1 MKEVVIA
8 AGVRTPIGNFGGAL
22 KDIPAHKLGELV
34 VREAIARPNV
44 DPALVDEVIIGC
56 VGQSSDAYNIARVI
70 ALMAGLPIRTPA
82 YSVQRNCSSGLQ
94 PFVNAYQNIQS
105 GDADVQV
112 VGGVENMSRAPFVSR
127 DMRWGK
133 RLRHAEFIDSIWEG
147 LTDAFCG
154 QLMGRTAENLA
165 EEFGISRVEQDRFAV
180 ESHRRAFKAMREG
193 RFKDE
198 ILPVTISKSVAGR
211 AVAPVVVTQDEGP
224 NVALTEQQLALYP
237 PLFKE
242 GGTVTAGNSCPL
254 NDGAAAALVMSA
266 ERARDLGLRPLGS
279 IRGYAFIGVEPTRMG
294 IGPAEAL
301 PLALKRAG
309 LTPADLELIEVNEAF
324 AAQYLAVERLL
335 GLTREIVNVNGGA
348 IALGH
353 PVGMTGTRLVI
364 TLLHEMRR
372 RGSTR
377 GAVAM
382 CVGGG
387 QGAAMVLELV

>member
-1 MKEVVIA
+1 MKDVAIV

-22 KDIPAHKLGELV
+22 KDVPAQKLGELV
-34 VREAIARPNV
+34 VREVMNRAQL
-44 DPALVDEVIIGC
+44 DPCLVEDVIMGC
-56 VGQSSDAYNIARVI
+56 VGQPSDAYNIARVI
-70 ALMAGLPIRTPA
+70 GLMAGLPIRTPG

-94 PFVNAYQNIQS
+94 PFVNAFQNIQS
-105 GDADVQV
+105 EDADIQV
-112 VGGVENMSRAPFVSR
+112 IGGVENMSLAPFISR

-165 EEFGISRVEQDRFAV
+165 EEFGISREEQDRFAV
-180 ESHRRAFKAMREG
+180 DSHRRAFRGLREG

-198 ILPVTISKSVAGR
+198 TLTMTIPKTVAGR
-211 AVAPVVVTQDEGP
+211 PVAPTVLTEDEGP

-254 NDGAAAALVMSA
+254 SDGAAAALVMSG
-266 ERARDLGLRPLGS
+266 ERAREHGLRPLGR

-294 IGPAEAL
+294 IGPVEAL

-309 LTPADLELIEVNEAF
+309 LTLEDLDLIEVNEAF
-324 AAQYLAVERLL
+324 SAQYLAVERSL
-335 GLTREIVNVNGGA
+335 GLNREIVNVNGGA
-348 IALGH
+348 VALGH
-353 PVGMTGTRLVI
+353 PVGMTGARLVI
-364 TLLHEMRR
+364 TLLYEMQRR
-372 RGSTR
+372 ESKF
-377 GAVAM
+377 GAVTM

-387 QGAAMVLELV
+387 LGAAMVLERV

>member
-1 MKEVVIA
+1 MKDVVIV
-8 AGVRTPIGNFGGAL
+8 AGARTPIGNFGGAL
-22 KDIPAHKLGELV
+22 KDLPAQKLGELV
-34 VREAIARPNV
+34 VREVIARAGL
-44 DPALVDEVIIGC
+44 DPALVEEVIMGC
-56 VGQSSDAYNIARVI
+56 VGQFSDAYNIARVI
-70 ALMAGLPIRTPA
+70 GLMAGLPIRTPA

-94 PFVNAYQNIQS
+94 PFVNACQNIRS
-105 GDADVQV
+105 GDADVQM
-112 VGGVENMSRAPFVSR
+112 VGGVENMSRAPFLTR

-133 RLRHAEFIDSIWEG
+133 RLRHAEFVDSIWEG

-154 QLMGRTAENLA
+154 QLMGRTAESLA
-165 EEFGISRVEQDRFAV
+165 EEFGIGREEQDRFAL
-180 ESHRRAFKAMREG
+180 ESHRRAFKAIREG

-198 ILPVTISKSVAGR
+198 ILSVTIPKSVAGR
-211 AVAPVVVTQDEGP
+211 EVAPVVLTQDEGP
-224 NVALTEQQLALYP
+224 NIGLTEQQLALYP

-266 ERARDLGLRPLGS
+266 GQARELGLRPLGR
-279 IRGYAFIGVEPTRMG
+279 IRGYAFVGVEPTRMG
-294 IGPAEAL
+294 IGPVEAL

-309 LTPADLELIEVNEAF
+309 VSLADLELIEVNEAF

-335 GLTREIVNVNGGA
+335 GLKRELVNVNGGA

-364 TLLHEMRR
+364 TLLYEMQRR
-372 RGSTR
+372 SATL
-377 GAVAM
+377 GAVTL

-387 QGAAMVLELV
+387 QGAAMVLERM

>member
-1 MKEVVIA
+1 MKDVMIV
-8 AGVRTPIGNFGGAL
+8 AGARTPIGNFGGAL
-22 KDIPAHKLGELV
+22 KDIPAQKLGELV
-34 VREAIARPNV
+34 VREVISRASL
-44 DPALVDEVIIGC
+44 DPQLVDEVIFGC
-56 VGQSSDAYNIARVI
+56 VGQPSDAYNIARVI
-70 ALMAGLPIRTPA
+70 ALMAGLPVRTPA

-94 PFVNAYQNIQS
+94 PFVNAFQNIQS
-105 GDADVQV
+105 QDADIQV
-112 VGGVENMSRAPFVSR
+112 IGGVENMSRAPFVTR

-165 EEFGISRVEQDRFAV
+165 EEFAISREEQDRFAI
-180 ESHRRAFKAMREG
+180 ESHRRAFRALREG

-198 ILPVTISKSVAGR
+198 ILPVTIPKSVAGR
-211 AVAPVVVTQDEGP
+211 EVAPAVLTQDEGP
-224 NVALTEQQLALYP
+224 NVALTEQQLSLYP

-266 ERARDLGLRPLGS
+266 ERARALGLQPLGR
-279 IRGYAFIGVEPTRMG
+279 IRAYAFVGVEPTRMG

-301 PLALKRAG
+301 PLALKRAD
-309 LTPADLELIEVNEAF
+309 LTLADLDLMEVNEAF

-335 GLTREIVNVNGGA
+335 NLDRKIVDVNGGA

-364 TLLHEMRR
+364 TLLYEMQR
-372 RGSTR
+372 RGSR
-377 GAVAM
+377 LGAVTM

-387 QGAAMVLELV
+387 QGAAMILERI

>member
-1 MKEVVIA
+1 MKDVVIV

-22 KDIPAHKLGELV
+22 KDLPPHKMGELV
-34 VREAIARPNV
+34 VREAVSRAKV
-44 DPALVDEVIIGC
+44 DPRLIDEVI
-56 VGQSSDAYNIARVI
+56 VGSVGHTSDAYNVARVM
-70 ALMAGLPIRTPA
+70 ALMAGLPVHTPA

-105 GDADVQV
+105 DDADVQV
-112 VGGVENMSRAPFVSR
+112 VGGVESMSRAPFVSR

-133 RLRHAEFIDSIWEG
+133 RLRNAELIDSIWEG

-165 EEFGISRVEQDRFAV
+165 EEFGIGREEQDRFAV
-180 ESHRRAFKAMREG
+180 ESHRRAFKAIREG
-193 RFKDE
+193 RIKDE
-198 ILPVTISKSVAGR
+198 ILPLMVPKSVAGR
-211 AVAPVVVTQDEGP
+211 EVAPVVVAQDEGP
-224 NVALTEQQLALYP
+224 NVGLTEPQLALYP

-242 GGTVTAGNSCPL
+242 QGTVTAGNSCPL
-254 NDGAAAALVMSA
+254 SDGAAAAIVMSA
-266 ERARDLGLRPLGS
+266 ARARELACRPLGR

-309 LTPADLELIEVNEAF
+309 VTLADLELIELNEAF
-324 AAQYLAVERLL
+324 AAQYLAVERVL
-335 GLTREIVNVNGGA
+335 GLKRELVNVNGGA

-353 PVGMTGTRLVI
+353 PVGMTGARLVI
-364 TLLHEMRR
+364 TLLYEMQR
-372 RGSTR
+372 RGAAL
-377 GAVAM
+377 GAAAL

-387 QGAAMVLELV
+387 QGAAMVLERT

>member
-1 MKEVVIA
+1 MKDVMIV
-8 AGVRTPIGNFGGAL
+8 AGARTPIGNFGGAL
-22 KDIPAHKLGELV
+22 KDIPAQKLGELV
-34 VREAIARPNV
+34 VREVISRAGL
-44 DPALVDEVIIGC
+44 DPQLVDEVIFGC
-56 VGQSSDAYNIARVI
+56 VGQPSDAYNIARVI
-70 ALMAGLPIRTPA
+70 ALMAGLPVRTPA

-94 PFVNAYQNIQS
+94 PFVNAFQNIQS
-105 GDADVQV
+105 QDADIQV
-112 VGGVENMSRAPFVSR
+112 IGGVENMSRAPFVTR

-165 EEFGISRVEQDRFAV
+165 EEFAISREEQDRFAI
-180 ESHRRAFKAMREG
+180 ESHRRAFRALREG

-198 ILPVTISKSVAGR
+198 ILSVTIPKSVAGR
-211 AVAPVVVTQDEGP
+211 EVAPTVLTQDEGP
-224 NVALTEQQLALYP
+224 NVALTEQQLSLYP

-266 ERARDLGLRPLGS
+266 ERARALGLQPLGR
-279 IRGYAFIGVEPTRMG
+279 IRAYAFVGVEPTRMG

-301 PLALKRAG
+301 PLALKRAD
-309 LTPADLELIEVNEAF
+309 LTLADLDLTEVNEAF
-324 AAQYLAVERLL
+324 AVQYLAVERLL
-335 GLTREIVNVNGGA
+335 NLDRKIVDVNGGA

-364 TLLHEMRR
+364 TLLYEMQR
-372 RGSTR
+372 RGSR
-377 GAVAM
+377 LGAVTM

-387 QGAAMVLELV
+387 QGAAMILERI

>member
-1 MKEVVIA
+1 MKDVMIV
-8 AGVRTPIGNFGGAL
+8 AGARTPIGNFGGAL
-22 KDIPAHKLGELV
+22 KDIPAQKLGELV
-34 VREAIARPNV
+34 VREVISRAGL
-44 DPALVDEVIIGC
+44 DPQLVDEVIFGC
-56 VGQSSDAYNIARVI
+56 VGQPSDAYNIARVI
-70 ALMAGLPIRTPA
+70 ALMAGLPVRTPA

-94 PFVNAYQNIQS
+94 PFVNAFQNIQS
-105 GDADVQV
+105 QDADIQV
-112 VGGVENMSRAPFVSR
+112 IGGVENMSRAPFVTR

-165 EEFGISRVEQDRFAV
+165 EEFAISREEQDRFAI
-180 ESHRRAFKAMREG
+180 ESHRRAFRALREG

-198 ILPVTISKSVAGR
+198 ILSVTIPKSVAGR
-211 AVAPVVVTQDEGP
+211 EVAPTVLAQDEGP
-224 NVALTEQQLALYP
+224 NVALTEQQLSLYP

-266 ERARDLGLRPLGS
+266 ERARALGLQPLGR
-279 IRGYAFIGVEPTRMG
+279 IRAYAFVGVEPTRMG

-301 PLALKRAG
+301 PLALKRAD
-309 LTPADLELIEVNEAF
+309 LTLADLDLMEVNEAF

-335 GLTREIVNVNGGA
+335 NLDRKIVDVNGGA

-364 TLLHEMRR
+364 TLLYEMQR
-372 RGSTR
+372 RGSR
-377 GAVAM
+377 LGAVTM

-387 QGAAMVLELV
+387 QGAAMILERI

>member
-1 MKEVVIA
+1 MKDVMIV
-8 AGVRTPIGNFGGAL
+8 AGARTPIGNFGGAL
-22 KDIPAHKLGELV
+22 KDIPAQKLGELV
-34 VREAIARPNV
+34 VREVISRASL
-44 DPALVDEVIIGC
+44 DPQLVDEVIFGC
-56 VGQSSDAYNIARVI
+56 VGQPSDAYNIARVI
-70 ALMAGLPIRTPA
+70 ALMAGLPVRTPA

-94 PFVNAYQNIQS
+94 PFVNAFQNIQS
-105 GDADVQV
+105 QDADIQV
-112 VGGVENMSRAPFVSR
+112 IGGVENMSRAPFVTR

-165 EEFGISRVEQDRFAV
+165 EEFAISREEQDRFAI
-180 ESHRRAFKAMREG
+180 ESHRRAFRALREG

-198 ILPVTISKSVAGR
+198 ILPVTIPKSVAGR
-211 AVAPVVVTQDEGP
+211 EVAPAVLTQDEGP
-224 NVALTEQQLALYP
+224 NVALTEQQLSLYP

-266 ERARDLGLRPLGS
+266 ERARALGLQPLGR
-279 IRGYAFIGVEPTRMG
+279 IRAYAFVGVEPTRMG

-301 PLALKRAG
+301 PLALKRAD
-309 LTPADLELIEVNEAF
+309 LTLADLDLMEVNEAF
-324 AAQYLAVERLL
+324 AVQYLAVERLL
-335 GLTREIVNVNGGA
+335 NLDRKIVDVNGGA

-353 PVGMTGTRLVI
+353 PVGMTGSRLVI
-364 TLLHEMRR
+364 TLLYELQR
-372 RGSTR
+372 RGSR
-377 GAVAM
+377 LGAVTM

-387 QGAAMVLELV
+387 QGAAMILERI

>member
-1 MKEVVIA
+1 MKDVMIV
-8 AGVRTPIGNFGGAL
+8 AGARTPIGNFGGAL
-22 KDIPAHKLGELV
+22 KDIPAQKLGELV
-34 VREAIARPNV
+34 VREVISRAGL
-44 DPALVDEVIIGC
+44 DPQLVDEVIFGC
-56 VGQSSDAYNIARVI
+56 VGQPSDAYNIARVI
-70 ALMAGLPIRTPA
+70 ALMAGLPVRTPA

-94 PFVNAYQNIQS
+94 PFVNAFQNIQS
-105 GDADVQV
+105 QDADIQV
-112 VGGVENMSRAPFVSR
+112 IGGVENMSRAPFVTR

-165 EEFGISRVEQDRFAV
+165 EEFAISREEQDRFAI
-180 ESHRRAFKAMREG
+180 ESHRRAFRALREG

-198 ILPVTISKSVAGR
+198 ILSVTIPKSVAGR
-211 AVAPVVVTQDEGP
+211 EVAPAVLTQDEGP
-224 NVALTEQQLALYP
+224 NVALTEQQLSLYP

-266 ERARDLGLRPLGS
+266 ERARALGLQPLGR
-279 IRGYAFIGVEPTRMG
+279 IRAYAFVGVEPTRMG

-301 PLALKRAG
+301 PLALKRAD
-309 LTPADLELIEVNEAF
+309 LTLADLDLMEVNEAF

-335 GLTREIVNVNGGA
+335 NLDRKIVDVNGGA

-364 TLLHEMRR
+364 TLLYEMQR
-372 RGSTR
+372 RGSR
-377 GAVAM
+377 LGAVTM

-387 QGAAMVLELV
+387 QGAAMILERI

>member
-1 MKEVVIA
+1 MREVVIV

-22 KDIPAHKLGELV
+22 KDLPPHKMGELV
-34 VREAIARPNV
+34 VREAVSRAKV
-44 DPALVDEVIIGC
+44 DPRLIDEVI
-56 VGQSSDAYNIARVI
+56 VGSVGHTSDAYNVARAI
-70 ALMAGLPIRTPA
+70 ALMAGLPVRTPA

-105 GDADVQV
+105 EDADAQV
-112 VGGVENMSRAPFVSR
+112 VGGVESMSRAPFVSR

-133 RLRHAEFIDSIWEG
+133 RLRNAELIDSIWEG

-165 EEFGISRVEQDRFAV
+165 EEFGIGREEQDRYAV
-180 ESHRRAFKAMREG
+180 ESHRRASNAIREG
-193 RFKDE
+193 RLQDE
-198 ILPVTISKSVAGR
+198 ILPPMVPKSVAGR
-211 AVAPVVVTQDEGP
+211 DVAPVVVSQDEGP
-224 NVALTEQQLALYP
+224 NVGLTAQQLALYP

-242 GGTVTAGNSCPL
+242 QGSVTAGNSCPL
-254 NDGAAAALVMSA
+254 NDGAAAAIVMSSA
-266 ERARDLGLRPLGS
+266 RARELGCRPLGR

-309 LTPADLELIEVNEAF
+309 VTLTDLELIEVNEAF
-324 AAQYLAVERLL
+324 AVQYLAVERVL
-335 GLTREIVNVNGGA
+335 GLKRELVNVNGGA

-353 PVGMTGTRLVI
+353 PVGMTGARLVI
-364 TLLHEMRR
+364 TILYEMQR
-372 RGSTR
+372 RGAAL
-377 GAVAM
+377 GAVAL

-387 QGAAMVLELV
+387 QGAAMVLERM

>member
-34 VREAIARPNV
+34 VRETIARADV
-44 DPALVDEVIIGC
+44 DPHLIDEVIMGT
-56 VGQSSDAYNIARVI
+56 VGHSSDAYNVARVVG
-70 ALMAGLPIRTPA
+70 LMAGLPIRTPA

-94 PFVNAYQNIQS
+94 PFVNAYQNIQCQ
-105 GDADVQV
+105 DADVQV
-112 VGGVENMSRAPFVSR
+112 VGGVESMSRAPFVSR

-133 RLRHAEFIDSIWEG
+133 RLRNAEFIDSIWEG

-165 EEFGISRVEQDRFAV
+165 EEFGISHEEQDRFAV
-180 ESHRRAFKAMREG
+180 DSHRRAFKAIREG
-193 RFKDE
+193 RLKAE
-198 ILPVTISKSVAGR
+198 ILPVTVPKSVAGR
-211 AVAPVVVTQDEGP
+211 DVAPVVVTQDEGP
-224 NVALTEQQLALYP
+224 NVGLTEQQLALYP

-254 NDGAAAALVMSA
+254 NDGAAAAIVMSA
-266 ERARDLGLRPLGS
+266 ERARELGRRPLGR
-279 IRGYAFIGVEPTRMG
+279 IRSYAFVGVEPTRMG

-309 LTPADLELIEVNEAF
+309 VSLADLELIEVNEAF
-324 AAQYLAVERLL
+324 AVQYLAVERLL
-335 GLTREIVNVNGGA
+335 GLKRDIVNVNGGA

-364 TLLHEMRR
+364 TLLYEMQR
-372 RGSTR
+372 RGAAL
-377 GAVAM
+377 GAVTM

-387 QGAAMVLELV
+387 QGAAMVLEQL